1 LWDVLRGWVMMSFA
15 LLHARRHVCPSR
27 KRQRR
32 LLLEVAVADASGS
45 DGRNCFSLE
54 RALAKIWRLLP
65 HEPDALSRLA
75 ADLGVA
81 PVVAQLLYNR
91 GLRDAAAARRFLD
104 APLTDL
110 HPPASLPG
118 AAAAADRLWA
128 AARERRKI
136 TVYGD
141 YDVDGVTGTAIL
153 FQALTLLGAD
163 VDFYVPNRLDEGY
176 GLNIDALRQLAA
188 GGTKVV
194 VTVDCGICSCAEA
207 DEARRLG
214 LELIVTDH
222 HEHLA
227 ELPCADVLVHPRLP
241 GHEYPFGGLS
251 GAGVA
256 FKVAWLTCQRAE
268 GSDKVS
274 PRLKQF
280 LLDAVALAAMGLVA
294 DVVPLHDE
302 NRVYVRHGLHR
313 LRAAPT
319 VGLKAL
325 LETAGLS
332 EAKSIRAEDVAYK
345 LAPRLN
351 AAGRLGCARLVVEL
365 LTSPSP
371 HRAREI
377 ATYLESQNQ
386 QRQQIERKIAAQ
398 AREMVRDGPYR
409 DDPAL
414 VLASADWH
422 PGVIGIVAGRLA
434 EQLGRPVLLVALRDD
449 GAGSGSGRSVVG
461 FALHQALAHCTEHL
475 LSHGGHAAA
484 AGFRI
489 HADRLGPFREQFCA
503 YAARQFPNGPT
514 TRTLTLDAEVPL
526 SALTPGLL
534 SQIDRLEPY
543 GAQNPRPTF
552 LVADVEIVGEPRRIG
567 GGERHLTFRVRQ
579 GSTGMR
585 AVAWSMAERM
595 EELMSG
601 DRRCCVAAT
610 PKINEWNGYRSVE
623 LEVIDFRAGAVAGL
637 T

>member
-1 LWDVLRGWVMMSFA
+1 MLRLRFA
-15 LLHARRHVCPSR
+15 LTVTSAKR
-27 KRQRR
+27 KPRMATLVRNR
-32 LLLEVAVADASGS
+32 TPLDN
-45 DGRNCFSLE
+45 RNCDFDLE
-54 RALAKIWRLLP
+54 RQVAKTWRLLP
-65 HEPDALSRLA
+65 HEPDALGRLA
-75 ADLGVA
+75 ADLAVA
-81 PVVAQLLYNR
+81 PVVAQLLFNR
-91 GLRDAAAARRFLD
+91 GLREVATARRFLD

-110 HPPASLPG
+110 HPPAILPG

-128 AARERRKI
+128 AARDRRKI

-176 GLNIDALRQLAA
+176 GLNLEAVRQLAA
-188 GGTKVV
+188 AGTKVV
-194 VTVDCGICSCAEA
+194 VTVDCGICSLDEA
-207 DEARRLG
+207 VEARRLG

-227 ELPCADVLVHPRLP
+227 ELPKADVLVHPRLP
-241 GHEYPFGGLS
+241 GHDYPFGGLS

-268 GSDKVS
+268 GAEKVS

-302 NRVYVRHGLHR
+302 NRVYVKHGLHR
-313 LRAAPT
+313 LGTAPT
-319 VGLKAL
+319 IGLKAL
-325 LETAGLS
+325 LETAGLDD
-332 EAKSIRAEDVAYK
+332 AKAIRAEDVAFR

-377 ATYLESQNQ
+377 ATYLETQNQ

-398 AREMVRDGPYR
+398 AREMVRDGPNR
-409 DDPAL
+409 DDAAI
-414 VLASADWH
+414 VLASTDWH
-422 PGVIGIVAGRLA
+422 AGVIGIVAGRLT

-449 GAGSGSGRSVVG
+449 GAGAGSGRSIPG
-461 FALHQALAHCTEHL
+461 FPLHHALAHCGEHL

-489 HADRLGPFREQFCA
+489 QSDRVDPFRAQFCE
-503 YAARQFPNGPT
+503 YVARHFPDGPPAP
-514 TRTLTLDAEVPL
+514 TLTLDAEVPL
-526 SALTPGLL
+526 SALTSGLL
-534 SQIDRLEPY
+534 AQIDRLEPY
-543 GAQNPRPTF
+543 GAQNPRPKF

-567 GGERHLTFRVRQ
+567 GGERHLTFRIRQ
-579 GSTGMR
+579 GKTAMR
-585 AVAWSMAERM
+585 AVAWGMADRID
-595 EELMSG
+595 ELLSG

-623 LEVIDFRAGAVAGL
+623 LEVVDFQAGPTATL
-637 T
+637 S